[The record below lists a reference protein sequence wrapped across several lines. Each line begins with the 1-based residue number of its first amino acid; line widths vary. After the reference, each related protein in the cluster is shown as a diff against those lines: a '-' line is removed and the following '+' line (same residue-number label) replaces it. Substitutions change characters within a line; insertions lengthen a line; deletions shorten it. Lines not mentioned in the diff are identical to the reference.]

1 LSHLTEAHAS
11 MRFVRQ
17 IHPISRDI
25 DPWQVY
31 ADVQFASH
39 PARPYLALNFVTS
52 LDGRVTVN
60 GRAAGLGSA
69 VDRAIM
75 RQLRARADALLVG
88 AGTLRAEPI
97 DPRVPPALAQ
107 SRESEGRP
115 PQPLFV
121 LITAFGSLPD
131 RKLFHMPDVQRLI
144 VSPRSADMDRLR
156 RIDPEA
162 EIVVLGE
169 TWVDLAEAM
178 RYLRG
183 RGIGSVI
190 CEGGPSVAGGL
201 MAAGLVDELFL
212 TVAPTLVGGAGLRLL
227 EGPFA
232 AGGQKVA
239 VNLVSAFEQD
249 GELFLRYY
257 LQR

>member
-1 LSHLTEAHAS
+1 MGS
-11 MRFVRQ
+11 VRQ
-17 IHPISRDI
+17 IHPVSRDI
-25 DPWQVY
+25 EPRQIY
-31 ADVQFASH
+31 ADAQFA
-39 PARPYLALNFVTS
+39 PRPDRPYLALNFVTS
-52 LDGRVTVN
+52 LDGRVTVG

-69 VDRAIM
+69 VDRQTM

-97 DPRVPPALAQ
+97 DPRVPPDLADL
-107 SRESEGRP
+107 RETDGRP

-131 RKLFHMPDVQRLI
+131 RKVFHMADVQRLI
-144 VSPRSADMDRLR
+144 LSPRSADANRLR

-169 TWVDLAEAM
+169 SWVDLAEAM

-183 RGIGSVI
+183 RGIRSVM
-190 CEGGPSVAGGL
+190 CEGGPSLAGGL

-227 EGPFA
+227 EGSFA
-232 AGGQKVA
+232 AGGQQVA
-239 VNLVSAFEQD
+239 VDLVSAFEQN
-249 GELFLRYY
+249 GELFLRYH
-257 LQR
+257 LLR